1 LIQSDSGWK
10 KATQT
15 KEENVKELII
25 RLTGATAL
33 AITLVMTGSRPLC
46 AQSAPRPALTLF
58 NLTYQYSLLKMQIEA
73 RHVGLTIDTD
83 IDVLVGGGG
92 HVLFATIDG
101 FENIVLDEN
110 GPNEFDF
117 GFVNVAGIDELPDGN
132 YRMHC
137 VVDLRIPE
145 AAVVSHIN
153 SRGEVFT
160 YTPEVIDDPHPD
172 RGARK
177 GLAIEGIEGGNLVAL
192 NASIPNTTGT
202 DGSVLQTTIG
212 TLANGQIDGAG
223 LDY

>member
-1 LIQSDSGWK
+1 M
-10 KATQT
+10 
-15 KEENVKELII
+15 KELVG
-25 RLTGATAL
+25 RLPRVF
-33 AITLVMTGSRPLC
+33 TLVLAGSCLLC
-46 AQSAPRPALTLF
+46 AQRAPAAAVSPF

-73 RHVGLTIDTD
+73 RQGGLTIDTD

-202 DGSVLQTTIG
+202 DGDVIQTTIG
-212 TLANGQIDGAG
+212 TLANDQID
-223 LDY
+223 